1 MKEIFDQLSRDM
13 SKMTTKRYSTS
24 FSIGIRFLHND
35 LRDPIYSV
43 YGFVRFADEIVDS
56 FDGHNKSY
64 LLDKFTTD
72 NYEAIENKIS
82 LNPIL
87 NSFQEVVNKYQI
99 PHELIDTFLRSMEM
113 DLEKKAYNK
122 DGYDEYILGSAEVVG
137 LMCLK
142 IFLEGDH
149 NEYEKLKKYAM
160 KLGSAFQKI
169 NFLRDLNE
177 DYNELGRTYFPGI
190 NLNDFNNTVK
200 KNIENDIEVDFE
212 LGYKGILMLPKKA
225 RFGVY
230 MAYKY
235 YFKLFKKIKR
245 TNAEVILEERVRIPN
260 RNKARILVTSYV
272 RHNLNML

>member
-1 MKEIFDQLSRDM
+1 
-13 SKMTTKRYSTS
+13 
-24 FSIGIRFLHND
+24 
-35 LRDPIYSV
+35 
-43 YGFVRFADEIVDS
+43 
-56 FDGHNKSY
+56 
-64 LLDKFTTD
+64 
-72 NYEAIENKIS
+72 
-82 LNPIL
+82 
-87 NSFQEVVNKYQI
+87 
-99 PHELIDTFLRSMEM
+99 
-113 DLEKKAYNK
+113 
-122 DGYDEYILGSAEVVG
+122 
-137 LMCLK
+137 MCLK

-190 NLNDFNNTVK
+190 NLNDFNNNVK

>member
-1 MKEIFDQLSRDM
+1 MKNIFDQLSKDM
-13 SKMTTKRYSTS
+13 SRMTTRRYSTS
-24 FSIGIRFLHND
+24 FSLGIRFLHKD
-35 LRDPIYSV
+35 LRDPIYSI

-56 FDGHNKSY
+56 FDGYDKEN
-64 LLDKFTTD
+64 LLSQFTKET
-72 NYEAIENKIS
+72 YMAIEQGIS

-99 PHELIDTFLRSMEM
+99 PHDLIDTFLRSMEM
-113 DLEKKAYNK
+113 DLDKKAYTK
-122 DGYDEYILGSAEVVG
+122 DSYDEYILGSAEVVG
-137 LMCLK
+137 LMCL
-142 IFLEGDH
+142 IVFLEGDH
-149 NEYEKLKKYAM
+149 HEYDRLKKYAM

-169 NFLRDLNE
+169 NFLRDLNA
-177 DYNELGRTYFPGI
+177 DYNELGRTYFPGV
-190 NLNDFNNTVK
+190 NLNDFNNKVK
-200 KNIENDIEVDFE
+200 KEIEQDIELDFAM
-212 LGYKGILMLPKKA
+212 GYEGILMLPKKA

-260 RNKARILVTSYV
+260 RKKARILVTSYV

>member
-1 MKEIFDQLSRDM
+1 MKELFDQLSRDM

-56 FDGHNKSY
+56 FEGHDKAY
-64 LLDKFTTD
+64 LLDKFTKDT
-72 NYEAIENKIS
+72 YEAIDKKIS

-87 NSFQEVVNKYQI
+87 NSFQEVVNKFNI
-99 PHELIDTFLRSMEM
+99 PLELIDTFLQSMEM
-113 DLEKKAYNK
+113 DLDKKAYNK
-122 DGYDEYILGSAEVVG
+122 DGYDKYILGSAEVVG
-137 LMCLK
+137 LMCLI

-149 NEYEKLKKYAM
+149 IAYEKLKKYAM

-177 DYNELGRTYFPGI
+177 DYNDLGRTYFPGI

-245 TNAEVILEERVRIPN
+245 TNAEVILEERVRLPN

>member
-1 MKEIFDQLSRDM
+1 MKELFDQLSRDM
-13 SKMTTKRYSTS
+13 SKMTTTRYSTS

-56 FDGHNKSY
+56 FDGHDKGY
-64 LLDKFTTD
+64 LLNKFTKDT
-72 NYEAIENKIS
+72 YEAIENKIS

-99 PHELIDTFLRSMEM
+99 PHELIDTFIRSMEM
-113 DLEKKAYNK
+113 DLEQKAYNK

-212 LGYKGILMLPKKA
+212 LGYKGILLLPKKA

-260 RNKARILVTSYV
+260 RKKARILVTSYV

>member
-1 MKEIFDQLSRDM
+1 MKELFDQLSRDM

-35 LRDPIYSV
+35 LRDQIYSV

-56 FDGHNKSY
+56 FEGHDKAY
-64 LLDKFTTD
+64 LLDKFTKDT
-72 NYEAIENKIS
+72 YEAIENKIS

-87 NSFQEVVNKYQI
+87 NSFQEVVNKFNI
-99 PHELIDTFLRSMEM
+99 PHELIDTFLKSMEM
-113 DLEKKAYNK
+113 DLDKKAYNK

-137 LMCLK
+137 LMCLN

-149 NEYEKLKKYAM
+149 IEYEKLKKYAM

-177 DYNELGRTYFPGI
+177 DYNDLGRTYFPGI